1 MPVAVIVVMR
11 LMNAYMM
18 GAWKRICWCI

>member
-1 MPVAVIVVMR
+1 VAVIVVMR